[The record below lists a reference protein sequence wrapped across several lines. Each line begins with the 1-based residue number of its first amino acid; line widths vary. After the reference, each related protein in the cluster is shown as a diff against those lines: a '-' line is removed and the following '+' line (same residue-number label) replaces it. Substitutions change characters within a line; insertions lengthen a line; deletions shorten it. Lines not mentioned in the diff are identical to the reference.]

1 MNPTINIK
9 LLLKRKSYFNVH
21 IFINKE
27 KYAFML
33 FPKVKVYAVSMAAMH
48 RSSSI
53 ISSSTVVF
61 WDVGWEFWESCD
73 LGVF

>member
-1 MNPTINIK
+1 MYTF
-9 LLLKRKSYFNVH
+9 LLR
-21 IFINKE
+21 INKE

-33 FPKVKVYAVSMAAMH
+33 YPKVKVFAVSMAAMH

>member
-1 MNPTINIK
+1 MYTF
-9 LLLKRKSYFNVH
+9 LLG
-21 IFINKE
+21 INKE

-33 FPKVKVYAVSMAAMH
+33 YPKVKVYAVSMAAMH

-73 LGVF
+73 LGVI